1 MLEGKEGKRIQI
13 EEVIEASNMSEAW
26 MKVKANQGGAGVD
39 GMGMEETQE
48 HLKRNWEKIQEKLIA
63 GQYKPAAVKLVE
75 IPKANGGQRALGIP
89 NIQDRLIQQA
99 IHQILSPL
107 WEAEFSEY
115 SYGFRPHRSQHD
127 AVKKAQEYVES
138 GKGWVVDIDLKNFF
152 DEVNQDRLMRQIAEK
167 VRDKRLLRL
176 IGDCLRSPLKTAK
189 GEMIRRNKGTT
200 QGSPLSPF
208 LANIYLDPLD
218 KELEKRGLAFV
229 RYADDIAIFVSS
241 ERSAERVMES
251 IIEWIE
257 QVLKLPVNREKSKS
271 GPSDESGLLGFRIY
285 TDGRV
290 GVNPKAVKRLK
301 ETVKEIWNSRQNL
314 TSEQLRDRWREYIQ
328 GWWNYFK
335 MATWKREVENQSGWI
350 RRKMRQCFWK
360 RWSTPQG
367 RANALLKLG
376 VKGRAVGNAY
386 SRKGSWAMAKHW
398 VTHQALSNKTLERYG
413 FIIPWSTVGIQ
424 T

>member
-1 MLEGKEGKRIQI
+1 MLEGKEGKKIQI
-13 EEVIEASNMSEAW
+13 EEVIEASNMSAAW

-48 HLKRNWEKIQEKLIA
+48 HLKRNWEKIQKKLLA
-63 GQYKPAAVKLVE
+63 GEYKPAAAKLVE

-107 WEAEFSEY
+107 WETEFSEY

-176 IGDCLRSPLKTAK
+176 IGDYLRTPLKTLK
-189 GEMIRRNKGTT
+189 GEMIKRDKGTP

-271 GPSDESGLLGFRIY
+271 GPSDGSGLLGFRIY

-290 GVNPKAVKRLK
+290 GVNPKVIKRFK
-301 ETVKEIWNSRQNL
+301 ETVKEIWDSRQNL

-335 MATWKREVENQSGWI
+335 IATWKREVENQSGWI

>member
-1 MLEGKEGKRIQI
+1 M
-13 EEVIEASNMSEAW
+13 
-26 MKVKANQGGAGVD
+26 
-39 GMGMEETQE
+39 
-48 HLKRNWEKIQEKLIA
+48 
-63 GQYKPAAVKLVE
+63 
-75 IPKANGGQRALGIP
+75 
-89 NIQDRLIQQA
+89 
-99 IHQILSPL
+99 
-107 WEAEFSEY
+107 
-115 SYGFRPHRSQHD
+115 
-127 AVKKAQEYVES
+127 
-138 GKGWVVDIDLKNFF
+138 
-152 DEVNQDRLMRQIAEK
+152 
-167 VRDKRLLRL
+167 
-176 IGDCLRSPLKTAK
+176 
-189 GEMIRRNKGTT
+189 
-200 QGSPLSPF
+200 
-208 LANIYLDPLD
+208 
-218 KELEKRGLAFV
+218 
-229 RYADDIAIFVSS
+229 
-241 ERSAERVMES
+241 
-251 IIEWIE
+251 
-257 QVLKLPVNREKSKS
+257 LKLPVNREKSKS